1 MLNEFSKNE
10 KDFLMFLF
18 VHYENFY
25 KKKEAKLTKK
35 NPKNKPYFLRKVA
48 QYGKIQAFTT
58 SRATIEIGE
67 ELEIFPL
74 QLKMCHIE

>member
-35 NPKNKPYFLRKVA
+35 TPKTNHIFLEKLRNMVKSKRLLQVA
-48 QYGKIQAFTT
+48 PQ
-58 SRATIEIGE
+58 
-67 ELEIFPL
+67 
-74 QLKMCHIE
+74 